1 MSITKINEYNPNKL
15 SFSKISTVK
24 GNGFNFEKM
33 YANYDVQ
40 DNENNKLL
48 FVIEDAMCFG
58 IRSFS
63 DSKTLSICLTD
74 EQTLVLDSLAERVSE
89 HLLENGKDSVRTPYY
104 RPEDGEKQ
112 CTLSLKL
119 HPDKK
124 NGGVQAGFYNSETDE
139 QINPS
144 DLAKHF
150 KTTVVVQL
158 DSVYISNKCT
168 KLSFSLQEALV
179 HAHEEQQKRRFLIVK
194 VKE

>member
-1 MSITKINEYNPNKL
+1 MSITKINDYNTNKL

-40 DNENNKLL
+40 DKENNKLL
-48 FVIEDAMCFG
+48 FIIEDAMCFG

-63 DSKTLSICLTD
+63 ESKTLSVCLTD
-74 EQTLVLDSLAERVSE
+74 EQTLFLDRLAEKVSD
-89 HLLENGKDSVRTPYY
+89 HLLENGKDCVRTPYY

-124 NGGVQAGFYNSETDE
+124 NGGVQAGFYSETDE

-150 KTTVVVQL
+150 NTTVVVQL

-179 HAHEEQQKRRFLIVK
+179 HAYEEPPKRRFLIAK
-194 VKE
+194 VK